1 MDDPKSP
8 IDSFNVTL
16 GSSPAA
22 RPTVRHVEPWNILV
36 CSDLG
41 FASTKP
47 QQARIAEWNEFMRS
61 QNIVFSGTVE
71 NTLTAAGKPLYVEY
85 PLQSMKDFS
94 SGTVEKTVPELASF
108 SSVLVA
114 LQRLLEGKTGCADAA
129 SMVKGAG
136 LPVEEERRVLG
147 MLGPAPG
154 APKPKPQEKSSDSP
168 IDRILSMVGPA
179 SAAPGPAD
187 RPHSGAGAAV
197 AGALF
202 HAVVDAPE
210 TYDKAKVSAYVVECA
225 ARLNNQSAAIAARPF
240 YAMRMASWNC
250 LMTLAKMVGRQTS
263 ASITVFSAPA
273 EDMPGRLAQV
283 LAWCMEAG
291 EPPDIIVWDYDVS
304 FSNASV
310 DVIAAMAEAAERYKC
325 MVIAPIA
332 AADPLLDSISGR
344 SSVSHLFEDV
354 RFLPYKKLRENT
366 HTRCLCLCGPALV
379 FPGAKDGP
387 LHQHCRSPWYAVTR
401 WAEMLLVENNP
412 FGARPS
418 QPAAESIFSGG
429 PGFAERIAPG
439 IAAEA
444 AGMGLTLF
452 SDSPEGKTLD
462 KAVTVIS
469 GDEVDK
475 SFTSFTFNL
484 LVNRVIRLCGIR
496 VLAAGAGEKKE
507 DIAAALQEFVRRDLA
522 ACGIASGGGAVN
534 ASAQGA
540 EAITMAVD
548 SETAISGYRVRFS
561 FSI

>member
-1 MDDPKSP
+1 MDKQKSP
-8 IDSFNVTL
+8 IDSFNVSL
-16 GSSPAA
+16 GPSPAD
-22 RPTVRHVEPWNILV
+22 RPTARRVEPWNILV

-41 FASTKP
+41 FTSTKP

-61 QNIVFSGTVE
+61 QNIVLSGRVE
-71 NTLTAAGKPLYVEY
+71 NTLTTAGKPFYMEY
-85 PLQSMKDFS
+85 PVQSMKDFS
-94 SGTVEKTVPELASF
+94 AGTVEKTIPELAAF
-108 SSVLVA
+108 SRVLAA

-129 SMVKGAG
+129 SMVKDAG

-147 MLGPAPG
+147 MLGPAPS
-154 APKPKPQEKSSDSP
+154 APKLQGKSADSP

-179 SAAPGPAD
+179 TAAPGPH
-187 RPHSGAGAAV
+187 RPHSEADAAV

-210 TYDKAKVSAYVVECA
+210 SYDKAKVSAYVAECT
-225 ARLNNQSAAIAARPF
+225 ARLKNQSDAITAQPF
-240 YAMRMASWNC
+240 FAMRMASWNC
-250 LMTLAKMVGRQTS
+250 LMTLAKTVGRQTS
-263 ASITVFSAPA
+263 ASIGIFSSPA
-273 EDMPGRLAQV
+273 EDMPGCLVQV
-283 LAWCMEAG
+283 LGWCMEAG
-291 EPPDIIVWDYDVS
+291 EPPDIVVWDYDVS

-310 DVIAAMAEAAERYKC
+310 GALAAVAEAAERYKC

-332 AADPLLDSISGR
+332 GADPLLDGISGR

-366 HTRCLCLCGPALV
+366 HTRCLCLCAPPLV
-379 FPGAKDGP
+379 FDGPKDGP
-387 LHQHCRSPWYAVTR
+387 LQQNCRSPWYAAIR
-401 WAEMLLVENNP
+401 WAGMLLFESNP
-412 FGARPS
+412 FGAHPP
-418 QPAAESIFSGG
+418 QPATESVFSGE
-429 PGFAERIAPG
+429 PVLVERIAPG

-462 KAVTVIS
+462 KAVAVIS

-475 SFTSFTFNL
+475 SFTSFLFNL

-507 DIAAALQEFVRRDLA
+507 DVAAALQEFVRRDLA
-522 ACGIASGGGAVN
+522 ACGIASGGAAVN
-534 ASAQGA
+534 ASVQGA
-540 EAITMAVD
+540 EVIQMAVD